1 MKFLFRLSVILSL
14 TLFLVSCDISSDV
27 VSIEVLHN
35 EAQVI
40 VIDDFDL
47 SDLTLRITYDDGK
60 FMEVSLN
67 DSMLSSEDLA
77 KLSTIGIH
85 IITVKYESFQTIFT
99 IKLDY
104 DGLTK
109 KLRSFYTLSQ
119 TSNAFEGTYEEWLA
133 SIQGPAGTDGRE
145 VSLKVADG
153 YIQWQYQ
160 GDTSWSNLIEL
171 TTLVGPKGEDGLHG
185 ENGLNGIDGREVL
198 FQITS
203 GYIQWKYT
211 GDTSW
216 SNLIELTTLVGPKG
230 EDGLHGENGLNGID
244 GREVVFQ
251 VSQGFIQWQYQGDTS
266 WSNLIELTSLVGP
279 KSNDGLDGLSAYEIY
294 KKYYPGYPG
303 TEQNWINDFV
313 TNQLVKTVTLN
324 FDGGTTSSY
333 KTTYFKG
340 EQLDVLPT
348 TTKQYYTFNSWQV
361 NNQSISNPFYVVD
374 NINITAKW
382 NVIEG
387 AILITNASE
396 LNNIRNVLN
405 GTFVLANDIDLGSQ
419 EWTPIGKDTAPF
431 TGFLDGQGYTI
442 SNLKITESQVY
453 VGLFGYNEGTIKNL
467 KLENVQINV
476 EGSISSFIYAGAL
489 VANNTG
495 IIENIETVSGSLF
508 ARARGGNI
516 GYVGG
521 IIGFNNRNYTLSN
534 LTNNINLT
542 GETITSIGGIIGL
555 NNSNLTIENAIN
567 NGRVGGTSKVGG
579 LIGATFTGITYITN
593 SINNGSL
600 SGTSRVGGLI
610 GESFITNITNSMNL
624 ANVNGS
630 SEGIGGL
637 IGYVNTSQPL
647 TITNSLNS
655 GNVTGTS
662 RVGGLIG
669 YADSTNLTM
678 STNIGNVTG
687 TSLNIGGLIGYGY
700 STTTI
705 TKSLNSGTVS
715 GSQRVGGLIGGRF
728 LFGKTNI
735 TNSINNGIVI
745 GNNSN
750 VGGLI
755 GLAENP
761 TLIINTLNTGRVSG
775 TTYIG
780 GLIGGSVGHTTITNS
795 MNMGSVNGTTNVG
808 GLHGAGQAI
817 YVYYSVNFGI
827 VVATQNS
834 TLIGGISGNIP
845 KLNDFEHAY
854 HYGSITSNGVEVAG
868 TNFGTNVTDSSI
880 FNLDFFSTTLNWDT
894 EIWDFTGLDI
904 ANGVYPTLENMPV
917 VED

>member
-1 MKFLFRLSVILSL
+1 MKFLLRLVAVFSL
-14 TLFLVSCDISSDV
+14 ALFLVSCDSGSDI
-27 VSIEVLHN
+27 VSIDVIHN
-35 EAQVI
+35 ENQVI
-40 VIDDFDL
+40 VIHEFDL
-47 SDLTLRITYDDGK
+47 SDLTLRIKYSDGK
-60 FMEVSLN
+60 FMEIPLDNKMISSS
-67 DSMLSSEDLA
+67 DLS
-77 KLSTIGIH
+77 KLSTIGTH
-85 IITVKYESFQTIFT
+85 IIRVQYESTETTFT

-104 DGLTK
+104 DDLTK
-109 KLRSFYTLSQ
+109 QLRSFYTLSQ
-119 TSNAFEGTYEEWLA
+119 TANAFDGTYEEWLA
-133 SIQGPAGTDGRE
+133 SIQGPAGKDGR
-145 VSLKVADG
+145 D
-153 YIQWQYQ
+153 
-160 GDTSWSNLIEL
+160 
-171 TTLVGPKGEDGLHG
+171 
-185 ENGLNGIDGREVL
+185 VL
-198 FQITS
+198 FQVS
-203 GYIQWKYT
+203 QGFIQWKYT

-216 SNLIELTTLVGPKG
+216 T
-230 EDGLHGENGLNGID
+230 
-244 GREVVFQ
+244 
-251 VSQGFIQWQYQGDTS
+251 
-266 WSNLIELTSLVGP
+266 NLIELTSLVGP
-279 KSNDGLDGLSAYEIY
+279 KGEDGLDGLSAYEIY

-374 NINITAKW
+374 NITITAKW

-405 GTFVLANDIDLGSQ
+405 GTFVLANDIDLGNQ
-419 EWTPIGKDTAPF
+419 EWTPIGTDTAPF
-431 TGFLDGQGYTI
+431 KGFLDGQGYTI

-579 LIGATFTGITYITN
+579 LIGATFTGITFITN

-600 SGTSRVGGLI
+600 SGTTRVGGLI
-610 GESFITNITNSMNL
+610 GESVITNITNSMNL

-637 IGYVNTSQPL
+637 IGYVITSSPL

-655 GNVTGTS
+655 GNVTGNT

-669 YADSTNLTM
+669 YASSTNLTM
-678 STNIGNVTG
+678 SINIGNVTG
-687 TSLNIGGLIGYGY
+687 TSLNTGGLIGYGY

-705 TKSLNSGTVS
+705 TNSLNSGTVS

-728 LFGKTNI
+728 YVGETNI

-761 TLIINTLNTGRVSG
+761 TFIINTLNTGRVSG
-775 TTYIG
+775 TTHIG
-780 GLIGGSVGHTTITNS
+780 GLIGVSVGHTTITNS

-817 YVYYSVNFGI
+817 YVYHSVNFGI

-868 TNFGTNVTDSSI
+868 TNFGTKVTDSSI
-880 FNLDFFSTTLNWDT
+880 FNLDFFSTTLSWDT

-904 ANGVYPTLENMPV
+904 ANGVYQTLKNMPV
-917 VED
+917 VEDYLNIGRYKQSN